1 MKFVNSL
8 YYGFMG
14 LNLEFYNVGSKEV
27 VVYVNLIYENSKW
40 YFKIGLRIYLFR

>member
-1 MKFVNSL
+1 MKPANSL

-14 LNLEFYNVGSKEV
+14 SNLEFYNVGSKEA

-40 YFKIGLRIYLFR
+40 YFKIGLRIHPLR